1 MNKLSFPKRIA
12 IEMTPLCNL
21 SCPMCPRH
29 HVSEFE
35 NHGYISRELWVKLID
50 EISVAAPEAVVLPFW
65 RGESLL
71 HPNFCEYMEYA
82 LEKSVRIHIS
92 TNGLL
97 LNPQHSELLSK
108 CEFVNISIHI
118 DSALTQARKFQEY
131 ISGKTSKKP
140 ELQISFVS
148 SEKSRKFIDNI
159 VASPSLGGFDCVRL
173 YEEHSKDGIFGNI
186 GASVSIPRAYCPKL
200 TDTFVIA
207 YDGSFSRC
215 SHIWTPEAGADLNIV
230 SIKEAWGSTVMEE
243 IRKSYPDKQCS
254 SCDQWIG
261 RTLGVSWIT
270 ENGKVKKTD
279 IWPLEGN

>member
-1 MNKLSFPKRIA
+1 MNTLNFPHRIA

-29 HVSEFE
+29 HVSDLE

-50 EISVAAPEAVVLPFW
+50 EISMAAPEAVVLPFW

-71 HPNFCEYMEYA
+71 HPNFSEYLEYA
-82 LEKSVRIHIS
+82 LAKSIRIHIS

-97 LNPQHSELLSK
+97 LNPQNSELLSN

-118 DSALTQARKFQEY
+118 DSALTQANKFQEY
-131 ISGKTSKKP
+131 INRKSLKKP

-148 SEKSRKFIDNI
+148 SEKSKKFIENI

-173 YEEHSKDGIFGNI
+173 YEEHSKDGLFGNI
-186 GASVSIPRAYCPKL
+186 GAPVHISRTYCPKL
-200 TDTFVIA
+200 RDTFVIA

-215 SHIWTPEAGADLNIV
+215 SHIWKPEDGDNLNYV
-230 SIKEAWGSTVMEE
+230 SIIEAWESAAMEE
-243 IRKSYPDKQCS
+243 IRSAYPDQHCS

-261 RTLGVSWIT
+261 RTLGVSWAR
-270 ENGKVKKTD
+270 ENGTVKKTN
-279 IWPLEGN
+279 IWPLEEN